1 MPQHVCT
8 NTSDMADLNAR
19 QQTLEFLKGQNAA
32 RLAAGLQPIG
42 VGIDMSTGR
51 QVTDQNYLQKIF
63 GLNQG
68 ELIPTTE
75 LAQMGIDS
83 QAEIKDALAEQQ
95 KVNKEPDKTITEQAE
110 DIVKAAQIIAPFNRQ
125 LEQQR
130 IGDMFGLYT
139 GQVLPA
145 QLAAAQ
151 AATDRNLAASQ
162 LFLATREKMPSTQQM
177 IAASRQGQMTD
188 AARAFAT
195 EAAAIAGQ
203 QDAASRFASLG
214 TMRRYG
220 R

>member
-1 MPQHVCT
+1 
-8 NTSDMADLNAR
+8 MADLNAR

-32 RLAAGLQPIG
+32 RLAAGLLPIG

-68 ELIPTTE
+68 ELIPTPD
-75 LAQMGIDS
+75 LAQMAIDS
-83 QAEIKDALAEQQ
+83 QAEVDAALTKKAEAG
-95 KVNKEPDKTITEQAE
+95 KEPDKTITQQAE
-110 DIVKAAQIIAPFNRQ
+110 DIVKAAQIIAPIDRQ
-125 LEQQR
+125 LSQQR
-130 IGDMFGLYT
+130 IGDLFGL
-139 GQVLPA
+139 A
-145 QLAAAQ
+145 QAMVPLSLAAAQ
-151 AATDRNLAASQ
+151 AATDRNLAASKE
-162 LFLATREKMPSTQQM
+162 FLATREKMPSTQQM

>member
-1 MPQHVCT
+1 
-8 NTSDMADLNAR
+8 MADLNAR

-32 RLAAGLQPIG
+32 RLAAGLLPIG

-51 QVTDQNYLQKIF
+51 QVTDQNYLQKMF

-68 ELIPTTE
+68 ELIPTAE

-95 KVNKEPDKTITEQAE
+95 KVDKKPDKTPLEIAQEQA
-110 DIVKAAQIIAPFNRQ
+110 QIDLAMDPIYRKMAN
-125 LEQQR
+125 QR
-130 IGDMFGLYT
+130 IGDMVGLIT
-139 GQVLPA
+139 GQVIPA

>member
-1 MPQHVCT
+1 
-8 NTSDMADLNAR
+8 MADLNAR

-51 QVTDQNYLQKIF
+51 QVTDQNYLQKMF

-83 QAEIKDALAEQQ
+83 QAEINDALAEQQ

-110 DIVKAAQIIAPFNRQ
+110 DIVKAAQIIAPFNRE

>member
-1 MPQHVCT
+1 
-8 NTSDMADLNAR
+8 MADLNAR
-19 QQTLEFLKGQNAA
+19 QQTLDFLKGQNAA
-32 RLAAGLQPIG
+32 RLAAGLLPIG

-51 QVTDQNYLQKIF
+51 QVTDQNYLQKMF

-68 ELIPTTE
+68 ELIPTPD
-75 LAQMGIDS
+75 LAQMAIDS
-83 QAEIKDALAEQQ
+83 QAEVDAAVTGKAEA
-95 KVNKEPDKTITEQAE
+95 NKEPDKTPRQQAE
-110 DIVKAAQIIAPFNRQ
+110 DIVEVAQIIAPYNRQ

-130 IGDMFGLYT
+130 IGDVVSLIT
-139 GQVLPA
+139 GQVIPA

-151 AATDRNLAASQ
+151 AATDRNLAASER
-162 LFLATREKMPSTQQM
+162 FLATREKMPSTQQM

>member
-1 MPQHVCT
+1 
-8 NTSDMADLNAR
+8 MADLNAR
-19 QQTLEFLKGQNAA
+19 QQTLDFLKGQNAA
-32 RLAAGLQPIG
+32 RLAAGLLPIG

-51 QVTDQNYLQKIF
+51 QVTDQNYLQKMF

-68 ELIPTTE
+68 ELIPTPD
-75 LAQMGIDS
+75 LAQMAIDS
-83 QAEIKDALAEQQ
+83 QAEVDAALTEKAEAS
-95 KVNKEPDKTITEQAE
+95 KEPTKTPLEVAQEQA
-110 DIVKAAQIIAPFNRQ
+110 QIDMTLSPIYREMAN
-125 LEQQR
+125 QR
-130 IGDMFGLYT
+130 IGDVVNLIT
-139 GQVLPA
+139 GQVIPA

-151 AATDRNLAASQ
+151 AATDRNLAASER
-162 LFLATREKMPSTQQM
+162 FLATREKMPSTQQM

>member
-1 MPQHVCT
+1 
-8 NTSDMADLNAR
+8 MADLNAR

-32 RLAAGLQPIG
+32 RLAAGLLPIG

-51 QVTDQNYLQKIF
+51 QVTDQNYLQKMF
-63 GLNQG
+63 GLHQG
-68 ELIPTTE
+68 ELIPTAE

-83 QAEIKDALAEQQ
+83 QAEVDAALTEKAEA
-95 KVNKEPDKTITEQAE
+95 KKEPTKTPLEVAQEQA
-110 DIVKAAQIIAPFNRQ
+110 QIDMAMSPIYREMAN
-125 LEQQR
+125 QR
-130 IGDMFGLYT
+130 IGDVVNLIT
-139 GQVLPA
+139 GQVIPA

-151 AATDRNLAASQ
+151 AATDRNLAASER
-162 LFLATREKMPSTQQM
+162 FLATREKMPSTQQM

>member
-1 MPQHVCT
+1 
-8 NTSDMADLNAR
+8 MADLNAR

-32 RLAAGLQPIG
+32 RLAAGLLPIG

-51 QVTDQNYLQKIF
+51 QVTDQNYLQKMF

-68 ELIPTTE
+68 ELIPTAE

-83 QAEIKDALAEQQ
+83 QAEVDAALTEKAEA
-95 KVNKEPDKTITEQAE
+95 KKEPTKTPLEVAQEQA
-110 DIVKAAQIIAPFNRQ
+110 QIDMALSPISREMAN
-125 LEQQR
+125 QR
-130 IGDMFGLYT
+130 IGDVVNLIT
-139 GQVLPA
+139 GQVIPA

-151 AATDRNLAASQ
+151 AATDRNLAASER
-162 LFLATREKMPSTQQM
+162 FLATREKMPSTQQM

>member
-1 MPQHVCT
+1 
-8 NTSDMADLNAR
+8 MADLNAR

>member
-1 MPQHVCT
+1 
-8 NTSDMADLNAR
+8 MADLNAR

-32 RLAAGLQPIG
+32 RLAAGLLPIG

-51 QVTDQNYLQKIF
+51 QVTDQNYLQKMF

-68 ELIPTTE
+68 ELIPTAE

-83 QAEIKDALAEQQ
+83 QAEINDALAEQQ

>member
-1 MPQHVCT
+1 
-8 NTSDMADLNAR
+8 MADLNAR
-19 QQTLEFLKGQNAA
+19 QQTLDFLKGQNAA
-32 RLAAGLQPIG
+32 RLAAGLLPIG

-51 QVTDQNYLQKIF
+51 QVTDQNYLQKMF

-68 ELIPTTE
+68 ELIPTPD
-75 LAQMGIDS
+75 LAQMAIDS
-83 QAEIKDALAEQQ
+83 QAEIDAALTEKAEA
-95 KVNKEPDKTITEQAE
+95 NKKPTKTPVEIAQEQA
-110 DIVKAAQIIAPFNRQ
+110 QIDLALSPIYREMAN
-125 LEQQR
+125 QR
-130 IGDMFGLYT
+130 IGDMFGMYT
-139 GQVLPA
+139 GQVIPA

-151 AATDRNLAASQ
+151 AATDRNLAASER
-162 LFLATREKMPSTQQM
+162 FLATREKMPSTQQM

>member
-1 MPQHVCT
+1 
-8 NTSDMADLNAR
+8 MADLNAR
-19 QQTLEFLKGQNAA
+19 QQTLDFLKGQNAA
-32 RLAAGLQPIG
+32 RLAAGLLPIG

-51 QVTDQNYLQKIF
+51 QVTDRNYLQKLF
-63 GLNQG
+63 GLPG
-68 ELIPTTE
+68 EKIPTAE

-83 QAEIKDALAEQQ
+83 QAEIDAALTEKTEA
-95 KVNKEPDKTITEQAE
+95 NKEPTKTPLEVAQEQA
-110 DIVKAAQIIAPFNRQ
+110 QIDMALSPIYREMAN
-125 LEQQR
+125 QR
-130 IGDMFGLYT
+130 IGDVVNLIT
-139 GQVLPA
+139 GQVIPA

-151 AATDRNLAASQ
+151 AATDRNLAASER
-162 LFLATREKMPSTQQM
+162 FLATREKMPSTQQM

>member
-1 MPQHVCT
+1 
-8 NTSDMADLNAR
+8 MADLNAR

-32 RLAAGLQPIG
+32 RLAAGLLPIG

-68 ELIPTTE
+68 ELIPTPD
-75 LAQMGIDS
+75 LAQMAIDS
-83 QAEIKDALAEQQ
+83 QAEVDAALTKKAEVD
-95 KVNKEPDKTITEQAE
+95 KKPDKTITEQAE
-110 DIVKAAQIIAPFNRQ
+110 DIVKAAQIIAPINRQ

>member
-1 MPQHVCT
+1 
-8 NTSDMADLNAR
+8 MADLNAR
-19 QQTLEFLKGQNAA
+19 QQTLDFLKGQNAA
-32 RLAAGLQPIG
+32 RLAAGLLPIG

-68 ELIPTTE
+68 ELIPTPD
-75 LAQMGIDS
+75 LAQMAIDS
-83 QAEIKDALAEQQ
+83 QAEVDAALTKKA
-95 KVNKEPDKTITEQAE
+95 KANKEPDKTPAEIQREQAE
-110 DIVKAAQIIAPFNRQ
+110 IDVELSPIYRQ
-125 LEQQR
+125 LANMQIKDL
-130 IGDMFGLYT
+130 IGL
-139 GQVLPA
+139 QVQGASQLLPL

-151 AATDRNLAASQ
+151 AATDRNLAASER
-162 LFLATREKMPSTQQM
+162 FLATREKMPSTQQM

-188 AARAFAT
+188 AARAFGT

>member
-1 MPQHVCT
+1 
-8 NTSDMADLNAR
+8 MADLNAR

-32 RLAAGLQPIG
+32 RLAAGLLPIG

-68 ELIPTTE
+68 EKIPTAD
-75 LAQMGIDS
+75 LAQMAIDS
-83 QAEIKDALAEQQ
+83 QAEVDAALTEKAEAS
-95 KVNKEPDKTITEQAE
+95 KEPDKTITEQAE
-110 DIVKAAQIIAPFNRQ
+110 DIVKAAQIIAPINRQ

-139 GQVLPA
+139 RQVLPA